1 MNSKEGE
8 EAVKKKFEEF
18 VERNKFRIGGILL
31 LLIFIGSGY
40 LLYRENYSKVSY
52 DDKISKLE
60 NEIAE
65 LKKIRISE
73 SAPSEE
79 KTEIATSPVE
89 TSVSEPET
97 KSAVDSGKVA
107 GTSTKTTESAVIG
120 MVNINTANESALDSL
135 PGIGPTYAQRII
147 EYRVANGGFK
157 TVEEIKNVKGI
168 GDKTFEKFKD
178 KITVN

>member
-1 MNSKEGE
+1 MRRLN
-8 EAVKKKFEEF
+8 KK
-18 VERNKFRIGGILL
+18 VRPAHARIA
-31 LLIFIGSGY
+31 
-40 LLYRENYSKVSY
+40 NV
-52 DDKISKLE
+52 
-60 NEIAE
+60 A
-65 LKKIRISE
+65 
-73 SAPSEE
+73 
-79 KTEIATSPVE
+79 SPVE

-97 KSAVDSGKVA
+97 EPAAEVGKVA

-157 TVEEIKNVKGI
+157 TIEEIKNVKGI